1 MNCSKSEFKEVSSQE
16 LKASIKASEGRG
28 VLVQNYVGFGSLIQ
42 DTTNVELSFAFGAD
56 MVLFNGYPMDGSPM
70 PAFETPIY
78 EEGQITNKY
87 LSLKEIREI
96 TTGPLGIYLECG
108 LEDDASSSAASSVQL
123 IRPERIA
130 SRKNLLKLK
139 DEGADFVILGGN
151 PGSGT
156 TMNTIVE
163 ATRNAKDILGDNIM
177 IWSGKWEDGTRE
189 KVLGDPL
196 FFEESKK
203 YIKELI
209 DAGAD
214 VICLPMPG
222 SRTGV
227 VVNEIRELVKLAH
240 TYKNGVLVM
249 NFLDGSVEGADE
261 DTVRKCAVMSKQTGA
276 DIHAIG
282 DVGISWMPVPENI
295 YQLCLT
301 VKGRRLTWLKMATGH
316 R

>member
-16 LKASIKASEGRG
+16 LKASIKASEGRV

-56 MVLFNGYPMDGSPM
+56 MVLFNGYPMDGSPI

-108 LEDDASSSAASSVQL
+108 LEDDASSSTASSVQL

-214 VICLPMPG
+214 VICLPMSG

-282 DVGISWMPVPENI
+282 DAGISWMPVPENI

>member
-1 MNCSKSEFKEVSSQE
+1 
-16 LKASIKASEGRG
+16 
-28 VLVQNYVGFGSLIQ
+28 
-42 DTTNVELSFAFGAD
+42 
-56 MVLFNGYPMDGSPM
+56 MVLFNGYPMDGSPI

-108 LEDDASSSAASSVQL
+108 LEDDASSSTASSVQL

-282 DVGISWMPVPENI
+282 DAGISWMPVPENI

>member
-16 LKASIKASEGRG
+16 LKASIKASEGRV

-56 MVLFNGYPMDGSPM
+56 MVLFNGYPMDGSPI

-108 LEDDASSSAASSVQL
+108 LEDDASSSTASNVQL

-189 KVLGDPL
+189 KVLGDTL